1 MGESGLA
8 IKKTYRV
15 KRTKDFNQIFSAKHS
30 YANRKFVIYKL
41 NTKQPHFRVGLSVSK
56 KLGHAVVRNRIKR
69 LIRHAV
75 AEFSSNLTKED
86 FVIIAR
92 AGVQELNFE
101 EVKTNLKHVL
111 KLSKIYVDG
120 END

>member
-1 MGESGLA
+1 MA

-15 KRTKDFNQIFSAKHS
+15 KRSKDFDQIFLAKCS
-30 YANRKFVIYKL
+30 FANRKFVIYKL
-41 NTKQPHFRVGLSVSK
+41 DVNQPHYRVGFSVSK
-56 KLGHAVVRNRIKR
+56 KLGHAVLRNRVKR
-69 LIRHAV
+69 LLRHAI
-75 AEFSSNLTKED
+75 ADFSPYLTNED

-92 AGVQELNFE
+92 SGVETLNFE
-101 EVKTNLKHVL
+101 EVKKNLKHVL